1 MNNIIID
8 LEFNT
13 LPKYNIS
20 SEICCVLLHNVDN
33 NKTII
38 KSFKT
43 NNPICIGA
51 KYCMGFS
58 NINENADTLFS
69 YNEFISLLKAIDVE
83 FKVNDEETTYY
94 GFGIKTDEAVL
105 GSYGIYLRKY
115 VDMQDQCRL
124 LDSLEMN
131 MCIHGSSL
139 EVVYTLITDKQLQC
153 THGTDSELSAL
164 LVIYNYIK
172 ENKDDLNVYLNYFPF
187 GDMAGMPLEKYVV
200 DERRRADG
208 YRYNNDDILATSLDS
223 YIWREE
229 NGYYD
234 DDDDYDDDDYD
245 DDDDDDF

>member
-1 MNNIIID
+1 MKNIIID

-13 LPKYNIS
+13 LPKYNIT

-58 NINENADTLFS
+58 NINENADSLFS
-69 YNEFISLLKAIDVE
+69 KDEFISLLQAIDVE
-83 FKVNDEETTYY
+83 YKENDSETTYY
-94 GFGIKTDEAVL
+94 GFGIKTDESVL
-105 GSYGIYLRKY
+105 RKYGIFISNY

-164 LVIYNYIK
+164 LVIYNYIE

-187 GDMAGMPLEKYVV
+187 GDIAGMPLEKYVV

-208 YRYNNDDILATSLDS
+208 YRYNNDDILSSSLDE
-223 YIWREE
+223 YIYREE
-229 NGYYD
+229 YG
-234 DDDDYDDDDYD
+234 DDDYDDYDDDFD
-245 DDDDDDF
+245 DDDDDDL

>member
-1 MNNIIID
+1 MKNIIID

-43 NNPICIGA
+43 NNPIYIGA

-58 NINENADTLFS
+58 NINENADSLFS
-69 YNEFISLLKAIDVE
+69 KDEFISLLQAIDVE
-83 FKVNDEETTYY
+83 YNETDSETTYY
-94 GFGIKTDEAVL
+94 GFGIKTNKSVL
-105 GSYGIYLRKY
+105 KQYGILFRNY
-115 VDMQDQCRL
+115 VDMQDQCHL

-172 ENKDDLNVYLNYFPF
+172 ENKDNLNVYLNYFPF
-187 GDMAGMPLEKYVV
+187 GDIAGMPLEKYVV

-208 YRYNNDDILATSLDS
+208 YRYNNDDILSTSLNE
-223 YIWREE
+223 YIFLEE
-229 NGYYD
+229 CRDDDYYDD
-234 DDDDYDDDDYD
+234 DDDDYDDDDD
-245 DDDDDDF
+245 L

>member
-1 MNNIIID
+1 MKNIIID

-58 NINENADTLFS
+58 NINDNADSLFS
-69 YNEFISLLKAIDVE
+69 KDEFISLLQAIDVE
-83 FKVNDEETTYY
+83 YKENDEETIYY
-94 GFGIKTDEAVL
+94 GFGIKTDEMVL
-105 GSYGIYLRKY
+105 RRYGIFFKY
-115 VDMQDQCRL
+115 YGDMQDDCRR
-124 LDSLEMN
+124 LDSLELN

-139 EVVYTLITDKQLQC
+139 EVVYTLITNKQLQC

-164 LVIYNYIK
+164 LVIYNYIE
-172 ENKDDLNVYLNYFPF
+172 ENRDGLNSFLSYFPF
-187 GDMAGMPLEKYVV
+187 GDMAGMPLQKYVV

-208 YRYNNDDILATSLDS
+208 YRYNNNDILSTSLDE
-223 YIWREE
+223 YIYREDY
-229 NGYYD
+229 GDDYYVDDYYD
-234 DDDDYDDDDYD
+234 DDDDVYDDDD
-245 DDDDDDF
+245 F